1 MHKDI
6 DEWQKLLAIYKTVAL
21 ITPLKLDNILKGMA
35 VFFRLFI
42 AAFMRSAILFNILFL
57 GLIDFFEQ
65 ICAAK
70 LFKKTTTF
78 KSTFVC
84 FFSEHKVLI

>member
-21 ITPLKLDNILKGMA
+21 ITPLKLDNILKGTA

-70 LFKKTTTF
+70 LFKKTTF
-78 KSTFVC
+78 ESTFVW
-84 FFSEHKVLI
+84 FFLERNLLI

>member
-21 ITPLKLDNILKGMA
+21 ITPLKLDNIHKGRLYFLK
-35 VFFRLFI
+35 LFM
-42 AAFMRSAILFNILFL
+42 AAFMQRAVLFNILFL
-57 GLIDFFEQ
+57 GLTDFFEQ
-65 ICAAK
+65 FCAGK

-78 KSTFVC
+78 K
-84 FFSEHKVLI
+84 